1 MKFLKVICLLIL
13 GFSASSAVAQSAY
26 SCQRI
31 KGHDHSEAR
40 SARLSDHYIALTQ
53 EYDVHFYN
61 LAIDLERTSTY
72 ISGDVQIH
80 VEVTS
85 AEMDTF
91 LFELWDDF
99 VIDEILLNG
108 VTPMLFTR
116 IESAVI
122 VPYDALAGDNFYL
135 QVSYE
140 GLPPTGG
147 GPLGG
152 GGMTNDESP
161 SWGNQVTWS
170 LSEPFAAY
178 EWFPCKQLLTD
189 KIDSVYINVTT
200 SAENMAGSNGLLTAV
215 VDLPGDKKRYEWKT
229 YYPIAYYLISV
240 AVAEYVD
247 YSIYANPVGAA
258 EPVLIQN
265 FIYNNPLTL
274 PYFEDDINETVD
286 FLEHYSEIYGLYPFA
301 NEKYGHC
308 MAPLGG
314 GMEHQT
320 MTTQGFFER
329 TLTAHELGHQ
339 WFGDNVTCASWS
351 DIWLNE
357 GFASYSEELMLAEF
371 YPGDETSLMLDR
383 HNNIKEEPGGSVWV
397 EDSLNVDRIFDGRLT
412 YNKGAAIVHTLRF
425 LINDDEVFFDVL
437 QTYQTQFKDSTATAS
452 DFKQVAE
459 EVSGLDLTA
468 FFNEWYYGEGYP
480 TYSIEYVQVDGEL
493 ILVLDQ
499 TTSMPGVTPFFT
511 NDLAIR
517 IQKAGGGS
525 EIVRLTGID
534 SEHTIHVFTVSGDV
548 TSLTIDPANWIINNN
563 GSIDENPNLAELSEE
578 KAALTIYPNPANSI
592 LTVEN
597 DQNSSTYQLID
608 AQGKTVQIGVVGIG
622 VNSIDVSGLPA
633 GHYFIRMNGNQST
646 FTKL

>member
-108 VTPMLFTR
+108 VTPMPFTR

-215 VDLPGDKKRYEWKT
+215 VDLPGDKKR
-229 YYPIAYYLISV
+229 
-240 AVAEYVD
+240 
-247 YSIYANPVGAA
+247 
-258 EPVLIQN
+258 
-265 FIYNNPLTL
+265 
-274 PYFEDDINETVD
+274 
-286 FLEHYSEIYGLYPFA
+286 
-301 NEKYGHC
+301 
-308 MAPLGG
+308 
-314 GMEHQT
+314 
-320 MTTQGFFER
+320 
-329 TLTAHELGHQ
+329 
-339 WFGDNVTCASWS
+339 
-351 DIWLNE
+351 
-357 GFASYSEELMLAEF
+357 
-371 YPGDETSLMLDR
+371 
-383 HNNIKEEPGGSVWV
+383 
-397 EDSLNVDRIFDGRLT
+397 
-412 YNKGAAIVHTLRF
+412 
-425 LINDDEVFFDVL
+425 
-437 QTYQTQFKDSTATAS
+437 
-452 DFKQVAE
+452 
-459 EVSGLDLTA
+459 
-468 FFNEWYYGEGYP
+468 
-480 TYSIEYVQVDGEL
+480 
-493 ILVLDQ
+493 
-499 TTSMPGVTPFFT
+499 
-511 NDLAIR
+511 
-517 IQKAGGGS
+517 
-525 EIVRLTGID
+525 
-534 SEHTIHVFTVSGDV
+534 
-548 TSLTIDPANWIINNN
+548 
-563 GSIDENPNLAELSEE
+563 
-578 KAALTIYPNPANSI
+578 
-592 LTVEN
+592 
-597 DQNSSTYQLID
+597 
-608 AQGKTVQIGVVGIG
+608 
-622 VNSIDVSGLPA
+622 
-633 GHYFIRMNGNQST
+633 
-646 FTKL
+646 